1 VVSGCGK
8 STLLKITAGI
18 LSVSG
23 GSVKVNGRRVT
34 EPVSNL
40 GMVFQTPVLIK
51 WRTVM
56 DNVLFPV
63 EILRRRRGD
72 YVDRARELIRLVG
85 LQGFESR
92 LPAELS
98 GGMQQLT
105 GLEDQSFCQL
115 WTMMHG
121 PSLTIPAF
129 TGPNRMPMGLQVVGP
144 VGGDERLIA
153 TAAWIAEAL
162 APLPIEVPG

>member
-1 VVSGCGK
+1 MG
-8 STLLKITAGI
+8 L
-18 LSVSG
+18 
-23 GSVKVNGRRVT
+23 RV
-34 EPVSNL
+34 
-40 GMVFQTPVLIK
+40 
-51 WRTVM
+51 
-56 DNVLFPV
+56 
-63 EILRRRRGD
+63 
-72 YVDRARELIRLVG
+72 
-85 LQGFESR
+85 FESR